1 MPAGFFHQFSNV
13 VSRGAGKPA
22 TFALACGLILLWA
35 VSGPFFGF
43 SETWQLVVNTATT
56 IVTFL
61 MVFVVQHTQNRDGE
75 AVQAKLDELILAL
88 KRADNRLIGAEDLTG
103 HELHK
108 LRRMIAERVERD
120 KGTIDEID
128 RRTQDQDGA
137 DSNAGQD
144 NSQIKATNRPF
155 QYFSVTNRVKG
166 EQEK

>member
-1 MPAGFFHQFSNV
+1 MQGFQMSAGFFHQFSNI

-35 VSGPFFGF
+35 ISGPFFGF

-108 LRRMIAERVERD
+108 LRRMIAERVARD
-120 KGTIDEID
+120 KDAIEEID
-128 RRTQDQDGA
+128 RRTA
-137 DSNAGQD
+137 AGP
-144 NSQIKATNRPF
+144 SQ
-155 QYFSVTNRVKG
+155 
-166 EQEK
+166 